1 MGVLRWTLHSLAS
14 HWWRHPVQLFAVLTG
29 LWLASAL
36 WSGVQALNGQARD
49 SYARADRLLGGERQP
64 ALMAR
69 HGGLFSQQLFVALR
83 RAGWPVSPL
92 LQGRLRLRG
101 QSEPRL
107 QLIGIEPLTL
117 PAGSGLAGQA
127 AGRQQLATFL
137 GPPGRTWIAAETL
150 AQLGLAPGA
159 QPLGETGQAL
169 PPLQV
174 WPGLAPGVLLV
185 DIGVAQRVLDA
196 PGQLSRLLLD
206 SEFEGAGTRLPA
218 GLAEQL
224 VLRRGDQ
231 AADLAQLTDS
241 FHLNLSALGLLAFVV
256 GLFIV
261 HAAIG
266 LALEQRRALLR
277 SLRACGVSLRGL
289 LLALGLELAL
299 LGLIGGLAGLASGYA
314 LAAWLL
320 PDVVASLRGLYGA
333 EVAGQLSLAPSWW
346 LGALAICLLGALLA
360 GAGSLLRA
368 ARMPVLALAQAQAW
382 RQAQT
387 QGLRRQGLLATVL
400 AGQALATLWL
410 SDSLLAGF
418 VGLAALLLGAA
429 LALPVLL
436 DLLLAGL
443 LPRCRRPLL
452 QWFVADSRQQ
462 LPGLA
467 LALMALLLA
476 LAASVG
482 VGSMTEGFRRTFTS
496 WLDQRLAAELYL
508 TPADVEQ
515 AGAIAAWLQRR
526 PEVRAVLPSWRVE
539 LPVQGWPVELTGIRD
554 HPHYRAHWP
563 LLQASADP
571 WTRLAAGEGLM
582 LSEQLARR
590 LDLQLGEHLTL
601 ASPQGDWRLEVLAIY
616 ADYGNPKGHVLVAAT
631 GLRRHWPGLAPRSF
645 GLRLAPEAVPGLIQ
659 ALQARFAL
667 DDSRLID
674 QASLKAWSAR
684 VFERTF
690 AATAALN
697 SLTLGVAGVALFISL
712 LTLGQSRLNQLAPL
726 WAVGVTRRRLAWL
739 SLAQTLL
746 LAALTLLLA
755 LPLGLLLA
763 WWLVAVVNVQAFGWR
778 LPLQVFPGQL
788 LQLFGLALLASLLAV
803 AWPLWRLARSSPAAL
818 LRSFADER

>member
-1 MGVLRWTLHSLAS
+1 MTVLWWTLRCLAS
-14 HWWRHPVQLFAVLTG
+14 HWRRHPVQLFAVLTG

-36 WSGVQALNGQARD
+36 WTGVQALNGQARD
-49 SYARADRLLGGERQP
+49 SYARANQLLGGERQQ
-64 ALMAR
+64 ALIAR
-69 HGGLFSQQLFVALR
+69 RGGLFAQQLFVELR

-101 QSEPRL
+101 LEGQRL

-117 PAGSGLAGQA
+117 PTGAAVAGQA
-127 AGRQQLATFL
+127 AGREQLATFL

-159 QPLGETGQAL
+159 QPLSETGRVL
-169 PPLQV
+169 PPLQA

-185 DIGVAQRVLDA
+185 DIGVAQRVLEA
-196 PGQLSRLLLD
+196 PGQLSQLLLD
-206 SEFEGAGTRLPA
+206 AEFAETRLPA
-218 GLAEQL
+218 GLADRL

-231 AADLAQLTDS
+231 AADLARLTES

-289 LLALGLELAL
+289 LLALGLELLL
-299 LGLIGGLAGLASGYA
+299 LGLIGGLAGLASGYV

-320 PDVVASLRGLYGA
+320 PDVAASLRGLYGA

-346 LGALAICLLGALLA
+346 LGALTICLLGASLA

-368 ARMPVLALAQAQAW
+368 ARLPVLALAQAQAW
-382 RQAQT
+382 QQSQAHSLWWQAWLAAALGALT
-387 QGLRRQGLLATVL
+387 LL
-400 AGQALATLWL
+400 TLWL
-410 SDSLLAGF
+410 GDSLEAGF
-418 VGLAALLLGAA
+418 AGLAALLLGAA

-436 DLLLAGL
+436 NLLLKSV
-443 LPRCRRPLL
+443 LPFCRGPLA

-476 LAASVG
+476 LAANVG
-482 VGSMTEGFRRTFTS
+482 VGSMTEGFRRTFS
-496 WLDQRLAAELYL
+496 AWLDQRLAAELYL
-508 TPADVEQ
+508 TSADAEQ
-515 AGAIAAWLQRR
+515 AGAIEDWLQRR
-526 PEVRAVLPSWRVE
+526 PEVRALLPSWRVE
-539 LPVQGWPVELTGIRD
+539 LPVQGWPVELTGIRA

-563 LLQASADP
+563 LLSASADA
-571 WTRLAAGEGLM
+571 WERLAAGEGLL

-590 LDLQLGEHLTL
+590 LDLALGEGLTL
-601 ASPQGDWRLEVLAIY
+601 ATPQGDWRLEVLGIY
-616 ADYGNPKGHVLVAAT
+616 ADYGNPKGHVLVEAT
-631 GLRRHWPGLAPRSF
+631 GLQRHWPGLAPRSF
-645 GLRLAPEAVPGLIQ
+645 SLRLAEASVPTLMQ

-667 DDSRLID
+667 DDSRMID
-674 QASLKAWSAR
+674 QASLKAWSSR
-684 VFERTF
+684 LFERTF

-697 SLTLGVAGVALFISL
+697 SLTLGVAGAALFISL

-726 WAVGVTRRRLAWL
+726 WGVGVARRRLAWL
-739 SLAQTLL
+739 SLGQTLL
-746 LAALTLLLA
+746 LATLTLLLA

-763 WWLVAVVNVQAFGWR
+763 WWLVAVINVQAFGWR

-788 LQLFGLALLASLLAV
+788 LQLLGLALLASLLAA